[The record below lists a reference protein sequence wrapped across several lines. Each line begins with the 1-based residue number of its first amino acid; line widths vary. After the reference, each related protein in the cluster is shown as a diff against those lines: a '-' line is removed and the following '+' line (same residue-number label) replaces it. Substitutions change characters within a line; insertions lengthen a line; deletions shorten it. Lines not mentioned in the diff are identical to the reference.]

1 VFLCIREEVCSRSN
15 EHNAALVAALSKEKI
30 MKATLFIL
38 MGLLTA
44 AIFITA
50 CGPRSADGVSNTGKT
65 VATAQA
71 GNDLTA
77 TLSTADG
84 TFKNGQ
90 QEFTLTFTDRAGKT
104 VDVGSAAFNLHM
116 PAMGS
121 MAAMN
126 DNATLTTTSTPGVYK
141 GKVTVEMVGE
151 WQAQVTYE
159 GPAGKGSFM
168 MPITAH

>member
-1 VFLCIREEVCSRSN
+1 
-15 EHNAALVAALSKEKI
+15 
-30 MKATLFIL
+30 MKATLYVLIGLITLAIL
-38 MGLLTA
+38 
-44 AIFITA
+44 ITA
-50 CGPRSADGVSNTGKT
+50 CGSKTADGVSNSGKT
-65 VATAQA
+65 LATAPA

-77 TLSTADG
+77 TVSTADG

-90 QEFTLTFTDRAGKT
+90 QEFTLTFTDKTGKP

-116 PAMGS
+116 AAMGS

-141 GKVTVEMVGE
+141 GKVAVEMVGE

-159 GPAGKGSFM
+159 GPAGKGAFTL
-168 MPITAH
+168 PITAH

>member
-1 VFLCIREEVCSRSN
+1 
-15 EHNAALVAALSKEKI
+15 
-30 MKATLFIL
+30 MKATLYALI
-38 MGLLTA
+38 GLLTA
-44 AIFITA
+44 AILITA
-50 CGPRSADGVSNTGKT
+50 CGSKPADSVSNTGKT
-65 VATAQA
+65 VATVPA

-77 TLSTADG
+77 TVSTPDG

-90 QEFTLTFTDRAGKT
+90 QEFTLTFTDKAGKP
-104 VDVGSAAFNLHM
+104 VDVGAAAFNLHM

-141 GKVTVEMVGE
+141 GKVAVEMVGE
-151 WQAQVTYE
+151 WQAQITYE
-159 GPAGKGSFM
+159 GPAGKGAFT